1 MIHKIVEIGIQI
13 SFWEIYKSLS
23 VKDYLPPGLERKQ
36 TLHLID
42 YCLFKRELTSKTVYS
57 QTLTLY
63 FIQRILEKQD
73 EDLMNKNLKMIWET
87 AETDFIYQSRVTK
100 KISAL
105 YGIVGSANG
114 FWIDF

>member
-1 MIHKIVEIGIQI
+1 
-13 SFWEIYKSLS
+13 
-23 VKDYLPPGLERKQ
+23 
-36 TLHLID
+36 
-42 YCLFKRELTSKTVYS
+42 
-57 QTLTLY
+57 
-63 FIQRILEKQD
+63 
-73 EDLMNKNLKMIWET
+73 MIWET